1 MSGHSKWSKIKRQ
14 KASTD
19 AKRGN
24 IFTKLGNAIVV
35 ATKEGGPDPDSNF
48 KLRLTIDKAKQ
59 ANMPK
64 QNIARA
70 INRGSNK
77 GESGNIEQLVYE
89 GFGPEKIG
97 VIVEVITDNKN
108 RAVSSL
114 KHIFSKHG
122 GQLASNGSVLWKFKQ
137 KGVIICSLNK
147 PLTEEEE
154 LKLIDAGAQD
164 WEIADNQLIIYTTA
178 SDLQNV
184 NDKIKTLEF
193 DINTSELE
201 YIPQETQNIK
211 DKDKWEHFIEALND
225 NDDINNYYSNANL

>member
-24 IFTKLGNAIVV
+24 IFTKLGNAIAV
-35 ATKEGGPDPDSNF
+35 ATKEGGADPDANF

-64 QNIARA
+64 QNIERA
-70 INRGSNK
+70 INRGSSK
-77 GESGNIEQLVYE
+77 GGNANIEQLIYE
-89 GFGPEKIG
+89 GFGPEKVG

-122 GQLASNGSVLWKFKQ
+122 GALASNGSVLWKFKQ
-137 KGVIICSLNK
+137 KGVLICSLK
-147 PLTEEEE
+147 KTLTEEDE
-154 LKLIDAGAQD
+154 LKLIDTGIED
-164 WEIADNQLIIYTTA
+164 WETNNNQLIIYTA
-178 SDLQNV
+178 ISDLQNV
-184 NDKIKTLEF
+184 NNKIKALGF
-193 DINTSELE
+193 DVNTSELE
-201 YIPQETQNIK
+201 YIPQETQTIK
-211 DKDKWEHFIEALND
+211 NPSAWEQFTTVLDE
-225 NDDINNYYSNANL
+225 NDDVSNYYTNANI